1 MMPVLA
7 YADGDL
13 PRYQYSL
20 AGRPS
25 KGRVG
30 CTAAKSENAGS
41 ACTRRHHRYIEI
53 CDYET
58 RRELLRKNATA
69 QLRRLDALIAT
80 NTYVPLDTQTM
91 RRAAQLWANLR
102 NQGRLMASEKNLDGD
117 VILAAQVQ
125 PLTDHLVVTKN
136 LKHLGQMCT
145 AIEWHAL

>member
-1 MMPVLA
+1 MVIFLDTNILWLA
-7 YADGDL
+7 AHPKGGLDAQQLRVRMQARLARGDTIAV
-13 PRYQYSL
+13 S
-20 AGRPS
+20 
-25 KGRVG
+25 
-30 CTAAKSENAGS
+30 
-41 ACTRRHHRYIEI
+41 EI
-53 CDYET
+53 CDYEA

-125 PLTDHLVVTKN
+125 PLTDHLVVK
-136 LKHLGQMCT
+136 
-145 AIEWHAL
+145 I